1 MGTRERLIPLDSAAP
16 VKVMD
21 SNVNSAVR
29 ELSVIIN
36 IHVLVIIFKVRIGKA
51 NI

>member
-1 MGTRERLIPLDSAAP
+1 MGTRERLIPLDSVAL

-21 SNVNSAVR
+21 SNVNHAIK

-36 IHVLVIIFKVRIGKA
+36 IYVLLIIFKERTVKA